1 MLNKSNDL
9 SLVGR
14 LQLLLVWLAVMAVLA
29 HGKAVAES
37 PDASQADRI
46 DIAVD
51 VNSELGELYNFWNV
65 FPVTVQAPFLDERKH
80 AQLRRTYR
88 YADTINCVRLLGG
101 IKLEKDDYFRG
112 VDAQG
117 QAICDFSAGI
127 ALLTGVRKCGFTPW
141 IVLDNV
147 PAAMC
152 DNPTKNR
159 YGNTEPP
166 SDFRVWGSYVRQL
179 VQALLDEFG
188 HEEVKRW
195 RFRVGTE
202 PDLKP
207 GHWTGT
213 KEQYFVHYDHT
224 VAAVL
229 SVLPGAKIGPGN
241 IIDPVK
247 KRKWQSWGT
256 EIIDHCATGTNHAT
270 GQIGTPLSLF
280 ASSYYTAVGT
290 TDERF
295 DNLIRLLRSKLQQY
309 PQFADIP
316 VEIQES
322 GILSEGGKW
331 IVGDGTEFGG
341 SWMAH
346 FADKIYRLRVRRV
359 YQWWWNTNKGGGIP
373 IPLNHVLDMLEAM
386 VGGTRLQVEATR
398 SSEADHVGC
407 IAAKKQDHIDLIV
420 FRHLAV
426 RDNGQPVPVRVIL
439 QGGASTDN
447 NWTITRAAIIDG
459 DHAGFMH
466 AQKADMNQAR
476 AEAGENA
483 NPYAVAAK
491 VMGANRARYERMSV
505 LSDMASPSLTL
516 DPSGRVH
523 FDLEL
528 DGHSVIHLRLDT
540 SHTDTAGGID

>member
-1 MLNKSNDL
+1 MVSKSNIL
-9 SLVGR
+9 SVILSVMDR
-14 LQLLLVWLAVMAVLA
+14 LLLLAVYLVVTVLLA
-29 HGKAVAES
+29 PSEGIAES
-37 PDASQADRI
+37 PGTTQGDRV
-46 DIAVD
+46 DIVVD

-65 FPVTVQAPFLDERKH
+65 FPVTVQAPFLDETKH
-80 AQLRRTYR
+80 AKLRRTYR
-88 YADTINCVRLLGG
+88 YAEYINCVRLLGG
-101 IKLEKDDYFRG
+101 IDLEKDDYFRG

-117 QAICDFSAGI
+117 KAICDFSEGI
-127 ALLTGVRKCGFTPW
+127 AMLLGIRKCGFTPW

-166 SDFRVWGSYVRQL
+166 NDFRVWCSYVRQL
-179 VQALLDEFG
+179 VQALVDEFG
-188 HEEVKRW
+188 HEEVSRW

-202 PDLKP
+202 PDLDP
-207 GHWTGT
+207 GHWSGT
-213 KEQYFVHYDHT
+213 KEQYFAHYDHT

-229 SVLPGAKIGPGN
+229 SVLPGADIGPGN

-270 GQIGTPLSLF
+270 GQIGTPLSFF

-295 DNLIRLLRSKLQQY
+295 DALIELLRGKLRQY
-309 PQFADIP
+309 PQFADAP
-316 VEIQES
+316 VEIQEF

-346 FADKIYRLRVRRV
+346 FADKIYRLNVRRV
-359 YQWWWNTNKGGGIP
+359 YQWWWNTNKGGEIP

-386 VGGTRLQVEATR
+386 VGGTRLKVEASR
-398 SSEADHVGC
+398 SSEADHIGC
-407 IAAKKQDHIDLIV
+407 VAARNEGRIDLIV

-426 RDNGQPVPVRVIL
+426 RDNRQPVAVRVIL
-439 QGGASTDN
+439 QDDAAAGNDR
-447 NWTITRAAIIDG
+447 TITRAAIIDG
-459 DHAGFMH
+459 AHAGFMH
-466 AQKADMNQAR
+466 ERKADMDRAR
-476 AEAGENA
+476 AKAGDSA
-483 NPYAVAAK
+483 NPYAVAFE
-491 VMGANRARYERMSV
+491 VMAANRAKYERMSA
-505 LSDMASPSLTL
+505 LSDMESPSLTV
-516 DPSGRVH
+516 DPSGSVR

-528 DGHSVIHLRLDT
+528 DGHSVIHLRLE
-540 SHTDTAGGID
+540 

>member
-1 MLNKSNDL
+1 MVRKSNTLSVIDRL
-9 SLVGR
+9 SL
-14 LQLLLVWLAVMAVLA
+14 LAVFLVVTVLLA
-29 HGKAVAES
+29 PSAGIADS
-37 PDASQADRI
+37 PGTTQGDRV
-46 DIAVD
+46 DIVVD
-51 VNSELGELYNFWNV
+51 VNTELGELYNFWNV
-65 FPVTVQAPFLDERKH
+65 FPVTVQAPFLDEAQH
-80 AQLRRTYR
+80 AKLRRTYR
-88 YADTINCVRLLGG
+88 YAEYINCVRLLGG
-101 IKLEKDDYFRG
+101 IDLKKDDYFRG

-117 QAICDFSAGI
+117 KAICDFSKGI
-127 ALLTGVRKCGFTPW
+127 AMLLGIRKCGFTPW

-166 SDFRVWGSYVRQL
+166 NDVRVWCSYVRQL
-179 VQALLDEFG
+179 VQALVDEFG
-188 HEEVKRW
+188 HEAVSRW

-202 PDLKP
+202 PDLDP
-207 GHWTGT
+207 GHWSGT
-213 KEQYFVHYDHT
+213 KEQYFAHYDHT

-229 SVLPGAKIGPGN
+229 SVLPVADIGPGN

-270 GQIGTPLSLF
+270 GQIGTPLSFF

-290 TDERF
+290 NDERF
-295 DNLIRLLRSKLQQY
+295 DTLIGLLRGKLQQY
-309 PQFADIP
+309 PQFADTP
-316 VEIQES
+316 VEIQEF

-346 FADKIYRLRVRRV
+346 FADKIYRLRVRRA
-359 YQWWWNTNKGGGIP
+359 YQWWWNTNKGGEIS

-386 VGGTRLQVEATR
+386 IGGTRLKAEATR

-407 IAAKKQDHIDLIV
+407 IAVTKGGHIDLIV

-426 RDNGQPVPVRVIL
+426 RDNGQPVAVRVTL
-439 QGGASTDN
+439 QSDATADN
-447 NWTITRAAIIDG
+447 DWTITRAAIIDG
-459 DHAGFMH
+459 GHAGFMH
-466 AQKADMNQAR
+466 EQKADLDRAR
-476 AEAGENA
+476 AEVGEKA
-483 NPYAVAAK
+483 NPDTVASE
-491 VMGANRARYERMSV
+491 VMAANRAKYERMSV
-505 LSDMASPSLTL
+505 LSDIESPSLTV
-516 DPSGRVH
+516 DPSGSVR

-528 DGHSVIHLRLDT
+528 DGHSVIHLRLE
-540 SHTDTAGGID
+540 

>member
-1 MLNKSNDL
+1 MD
-9 SLVGR
+9 R
-14 LQLLLVWLAVMAVLA
+14 LAVCL
-29 HGKAVAES
+29 VAAAFFS
-37 PDASQADRI
+37 PCEGIAKSPGIAQGDRV
-46 DIAVD
+46 DVVVD
-51 VNSELGELYNFWNV
+51 VNSKLGELYNFWNV
-65 FPVTVQAPFLDERKH
+65 FPVTVQTPFLDETQH
-80 AQLRRTYR
+80 AKLRRTYR
-88 YADTINCVRLLGG
+88 YAEYINCVRLLGG
-101 IKLEKDDYFRG
+101 IDLEKDDYFRG

-117 QAICDFSAGI
+117 RAICNFSEGI
-127 ALLTGVRKCGFTPW
+127 AMLSGIRKCGFTPW

-152 DNPTKNR
+152 DTPTKNR

-166 SDFRVWGSYVRQL
+166 NDFRVWGSYVRQF
-179 VQALLDEFG
+179 VQALVHEFG
-188 HEEVKRW
+188 REEVSRW

-207 GHWTGT
+207 GHWSGT
-213 KEQYFVHYDHT
+213 KEQYFAHYDHT

-229 SVLPGAKIGPGN
+229 SVLPGANIGPGN

-256 EIIDHCATGTNHAT
+256 EIIEHCATGTNHAT
-270 GQIGTPLSLF
+270 GQVGTPMSFF

-295 DNLIRLLRSKLQQY
+295 DTLIELLRGKLQQY
-309 PQFADIP
+309 PQFTDTP
-316 VEIQES
+316 VEIQEF

-373 IPLNHVLDMLEAM
+373 IPLNHVMDMLEAM
-386 VGGTRLQVEATR
+386 VGGTRLKAEASR

-407 IAAKKQDHIDLIV
+407 IAVTKEGHIDLIV

-426 RDNGQPVPVRVIL
+426 RDNGQPVPVRVTL
-439 QGGASTDN
+439 QGDAMADN
-447 NWTITRAAIIDG
+447 DWTITRAAIIDG
-459 DHAGFMH
+459 RHTGFMH
-466 AQKADMNQAR
+466 EQKADMDRAR
-476 AEAGENA
+476 AAAGANA
-483 NPYAVAAK
+483 NPYAVAIAVMAANKAK
-491 VMGANRARYERMSV
+491 YERMSA
-505 LSDMASPSLTL
+505 LSKLESPSLTT
-516 DPSGRVH
+516 DPSGSVR

-528 DGHSVIHLRLDT
+528 DGHSVIHLRLE
-540 SHTDTAGGID
+540 